1 MIWHAILVSLN
12 QSFLTMKCRPP
23 PILRLYKSLLIAVA
37 GEMTDLKSIGF
48 WGTGFIFMHDIQ
60 MHPKMMIFGSIL
72 HTLRYVIHGPRTR
85 LAPFESRWDL
95 RRLSSPWVCTN
106 FYGDSQKFAPKGWLA
121 EWTLNEY
128 FIFYTLPEL
137 SMQISVV
144 QFQLCTM
151 LPACVD
157 DCLQT
162 MRPIARWLGLWA
174 AKYSHD
180 SQVILQS
187 VSVSAP
193 KHHSASQTG
202 SPM

>member
-12 QSFLTMKCRPP
+12 QSFLTMTCRPP

-37 GEMTDLKSIGF
+37 GEMTDLKGI
-48 WGTGFIFMHDIQ
+48 GTGFIFMHDIAR
-60 MHPKMMIFGSIL
+60 HPWIL
-72 HTLRYVIHGPRTR
+72 DLLQTLRYVIRGPRTR

-95 RRLSSPWVCTN
+95 RRLSSPRLGTN

-121 EWTLNEY
+121 GWTLNEY

-137 SMQISVV
+137 SLQISVV
-144 QFQLCTM
+144 QFQLCTT